1 MKAFPEVRKNFYEL
15 FFKKLGKLSYMDFY
29 CFRQRYEDEINF
41 LQLFKEI
48 SSDYYKENDYLDNQK
63 RAILE
68 NSPWLMKLRVNLK
81 YPTNRSKRESF
92 RLNNE

>member
-15 FFKKLGKLSYMDFY
+15 FFKKWGKLSYMDFY
-29 CFRQRYEDEINF
+29 CFRQRYEDEIIF

-48 SSDYYKENDYLDNQK
+48 SSDYYKENEYLDNQK

-68 NSPWLMKLRVNLK
+68 NSPWFMKLRVNLK
-81 YPTNRSKRESF
+81 YPTN
-92 RLNNE
+92 